1 MVLELV
7 EGGGGGGGLA
17 DVEGALPA
25 FFVFAGMGKTAA
37 DVGKQLGSAGRD
49 VGVGCCS

>member
-1 MVLELV
+1 VVLELV
-7 EGGGGGGGLA
+7 EGERGGGGLA

-25 FFVFAGMGKTAA
+25 FFVFAGMGRATA

-49 VGVGCCS
+49 VGVGWCS